1 MAQYDSKYNNYYF
14 IIISMVAAL
23 AGILFGFD
31 TGVISGAILYIN
43 QVFHL
48 TPTEN
53 GMVVSAV
60 LLGAL
65 LGSAFS
71 GWLTDHYGRKTIL
84 MIVAGIFVVG
94 TIITAI
100 TPSVELLVAGRVIV
114 GIAIGIASY
123 TAPLY
128 ISEIAPPKYRGALV
142 SLNQLAIAIGIL
154 ISYVVDYVFAQ
165 ASVDQWRYML
175 GFGVIPAV
183 LLLFGMCFLPRSP
196 RWLVAKGH
204 HNKALAILRR
214 IRGGDRNVDHEVSA
228 IRATINQ
235 DKARWSLLFSKK
247 IRPVVIIGAG
257 LAILQQVTGIN
268 TILYYAPTIFSM
280 SGHQTHSQ
288 AILTTMG
295 IGAIFVLFTIV
306 ALPLID
312 VIGRRKLLMSGLVG
326 MGVGLLCM
334 AWGFRFIHP
343 NGWQQHMIIFGVL
356 LYIACFAFS
365 LGPVMW
371 LMIAEIY
378 PLKVR
383 GIGASFATCIN
394 WLSNGLVAFT
404 FLSIVDAIG
413 TSSTFM
419 IYFVMCLVS
428 LVFVYFL
435 VPETKGVSLERI
447 EANLLEDKK
456 WRHLGDAS

>member
-1 MAQYDSKYNNYYF
+1 
-14 IIISMVAAL
+14 MVAAL

-31 TGVISGAILYIN
+31 TGVISGAILYID

-48 TPTEN
+48 TPTTN

-65 LGSAFS
+65 IGSAFS
-71 GWLTDHYGRKTIL
+71 GWVTDHYGRKSIL
-84 MIVAGIFVVG
+84 IIVAIIFVIG
-94 TIITAI
+94 TFITMIAL
-100 TPSVELLVAGRVIV
+100 TVPVLVIGRIIV
-114 GIAIGIASY
+114 GVAIGVASY

-154 ISYVVDYVFAQ
+154 VSYVVDYVFAQ
-165 ASVDQWRYML
+165 TQADQWRYML
-175 GFGVIPAV
+175 GFGIIPAI
-183 LLLFGMCFLPRSP
+183 LLLFGMLFLPRSP
-196 RWLVAKGH
+196 RWLVSKGH

-214 IRGGDRNVDHEVSA
+214 IRGGDRDVDHEVSA
-228 IRATINQ
+228 IRATLSQN
-235 DKARWSLLFSKK
+235 KARWSLLFSKRV
-247 IRPVVIIGAG
+247 RPVVIIGAG
-257 LAILQQVTGIN
+257 LAVLQQVTGIN

-280 SGHQTHSQ
+280 SSEQPHSQ

-312 VIGRRKLLMSGLVG
+312 VVGRRKLLLSGLLG
-326 MGVGLLCM
+326 MAIGLLLM
-334 AWGFRFIHP
+334 AWGFHGQPVSHFKHSV
-343 NGWQQHMIIFGVL
+343 IIVGVL

-378 PLKVR
+378 PLRVR
-383 GIGASFATCIN
+383 GMGASFATCIN

-404 FLSIVDAIG
+404 FLSIVDTIG
-413 TSSTFM
+413 TSLTFLA
-419 IYFVMCLVS
+419 YCLMCIVS
-428 LVFVYFL
+428 IVFVYYL

-447 EANLLEDKK
+447 EANLLEEKK
-456 WRHLGDAS
+456 WRHLGDA